1 MQKVYEVH
9 TKRMTKVYKKY
20 TNSIKRGLSIYKEY
34 AQYKQFLVEASFT
47 QISPFHL
54 ISAHDDKSLSIIA

>member
-34 AQYKQFLVEASFT
+34 VQYKQFLV
-47 QISPFHL
+47 
-54 ISAHDDKSLSIIA
+54 